1 MKKDPFNLFDVN
13 EFKKWMKNSHKEEN
27 SLVGMNVESKVS
39 VKKLLCV
46 SEFYD
51 EENKKKIAH
60 DFSSNGGIILEEN
73 DGKTLK
79 IETKKGIIEIHKM
92 YTKLS

>member
-13 EFKKWMKNSHKEEN
+13 EFKKWMKNSQKED
-27 SLVGMNVESKVS
+27 SSVGMSVESKVS
-39 VKKLLCV
+39 VKKLLHV

-60 DFSSNGGIILEEN
+60 EFLSNGGVILEEI

-79 IETKKGIIEIHKM
+79 IETKKGIIEIHKI